1 MSGNFISSYP
11 LSEIKPK
18 ISNFDEL
25 KIQNLENRML
35 GPNSEGKLPS
45 EYKKLE
51 ESDIEKIKKKI
62 LLREGLNFQNDNKEK
77 KEELNEQKNIN
88 KIHKNT
94 NQIKKK
100 SSKETLDYLMRKRDR
115 EISINENIKPIKNNF
130 NNETTNNNNN
140 NNSNLN
146 CEIFSSSHNTSHNN
160 LFKTNYKSTKIKDY
174 YTPTLNNSKNVN
186 NSPLKYKNNKND
198 LVNNNN
204 NNNKNN
210 KNEFEKLSLEEKNDF
225 LKLLKEKDNIIE
237 EKNKEI
243 SKLKEAIKYNE
254 NTIKELK
261 EFSEIQDEE
270 IKRCRFDII
279 QFLKEIQNLKRQ
291 QKKKWLYEQEYKL
304 GKILGIRFSS
314 HGQIK
319 ENYDE
324 GEAIIEI
331 NEQLEKIKYQKEELE
346 KQKRKHDYNK
356 KKIKSNIEHSQYQ
369 NEENEEEKDT
379 KDILNYKMNIIQKE
393 ENELKEKKSKLEL
406 EKSIFNRELILY
418 NQETN
423 CIFSQNKEGF
433 PLLDKR
439 YQIIGLIGKGGYSE
453 VYKAYDIVNHN
464 IVACKLHQLNQNW
477 KDEIKDNYI
486 KHTIRENQIHQE
498 INHHNIVKHY
508 GTIDIDNNSFCTILE
523 FCTGPDL
530 SSYLQKNKN
539 ISEKEARIIM
549 LQILQGLEYLNK
561 LPNKIIHYDLKPENI
576 IFHNM
581 EIKISDFGLAKIIE
595 NNKDKIQLTSKGV
608 GTYWY
613 LPPECFQ
620 DKKDVFINSKI
631 DIWSCGVI
639 LYEIFFK
646 QKPFGQNMTQ
656 ERLIK
661 DRVMQN
667 ARIVEF
673 PSKPII
679 SDECKNFI
687 KKCLEFRQEDRYDVF
702 QALNSPFIRQ
712 EKKNKKNFDSS

>member
-1 MSGNFISSYP
+1 MSGKYISSYP
-11 LSEIKPK
+11 LTEIKPK
-18 ISNFDEL
+18 ISNFDDL
-25 KIQNLENRML
+25 KIKNLENRML

-45 EYKKLE
+45 EYQKLE
-51 ESDIEKIKKKI
+51 ESDIEKIKTKI
-62 LLREGLNFQNDNKEK
+62 LLRDGLNLQNNNKDKKDNSP
-77 KEELNEQKNIN
+77 EQKNNN
-88 KIHKNT
+88 KNTKNT
-94 NQIKKK
+94 NQLKRKIG
-100 SSKETLDYLMRKRDR
+100 KETLDYLMRKKER
-115 EISINENIKPIKNNF
+115 EISINENIKPSKNNF
-130 NNETTNNNNN
+130 NNETNNNI
-140 NNSNLN
+140 SNLN

-160 LFKTNYKSTKIKDY
+160 LFKTNYKPTKIKDY
-174 YTPTLNNSKNVN
+174 YTPTSNISRNLFNSPSKN
-186 NSPLKYKNNKND
+186 KNNKND
-198 LVNNNN
+198 LI
-204 NNNKNN
+204 NN
-210 KNEFEKLSLEEKNDF
+210 KNEPEKSSVDEKNEL
-225 LKLLKEKDNIIE
+225 LKLLKEKDNLIE

-243 SKLKEAIKYNE
+243 LKLKENIKYNE

-261 EFSEIQDEE
+261 EFYEIQDNE
-270 IKRCRFDII
+270 IKRCRLDII
-279 QFLKEIQNLKRQ
+279 QFLKEIQKLKRQ
-291 QKKKWLYEQEYKL
+291 QKKKWLYDQEYKL

-314 HGQIK
+314 NGQIK
-319 ENYDE
+319 ENLDE
-324 GEAIIEI
+324 GEAIIEL
-331 NEQLEKIKYQKEELE
+331 NEKLEMIKLQKEELE
-346 KQKRKHDYNK
+346 KQKRKYEYNK
-356 KKIKSNIEHSQYQ
+356 KKIKSNPELLLS
-369 NEENEEEKDT
+369 NEETEENESKDL
-379 KDILNYKMNIIQKE
+379 INFKMNLIQKE
-393 ENELKEKKSKLEL
+393 ENELKEKKSKLEI
-406 EKSIFNRELILY
+406 EKSIFYRESLLY

-423 CIFSQNKEGF
+423 CIFSKKKEGF

-453 VYKAYDIVNHN
+453 VYKAYDIINHN

-498 INHHNIVKHY
+498 FNHHNIVKHY

-523 FCTGPDL
+523 YCTGPDL
-530 SSYLQKNKN
+530 ASYLKKNKN
-539 ISEKEARIIM
+539 IQEKEGRIIM

-576 IFHNM
+576 IFNNM

-595 NNKDKIQLTSKGV
+595 NDKDKIQLTSKGV

-620 DKKDVFINSKI
+620 DKKEVYINSKI

-667 ARIVEF
+667 ARVVEF
-673 PSKPII
+673 PNKP
-679 SDECKNFI
+679 SLSEDCKNFI

-702 QALNSPFIRQ
+702 QALNSPFIKQ
-712 EKKNKKNFDSS
+712 DKKNKKNDSN

>member
-1 MSGNFISSYP
+1 MSGKYISSYP
-11 LSEIKPK
+11 LTEIKPK
-18 ISNFDEL
+18 ISNFDDL
-25 KIQNLENRML
+25 KIKNLENRML

-45 EYKKLE
+45 EYQKLE
-51 ESDIEKIKKKI
+51 ESDIEKIKTKI
-62 LLREGLNFQNDNKEK
+62 LLRDGLNLQNNNKDKKDNSP
-77 KEELNEQKNIN
+77 EQKNNN
-88 KIHKNT
+88 KNTKNT
-94 NQIKKK
+94 NQLKRKIG
-100 SSKETLDYLMRKRDR
+100 KETLDYLMRKKER
-115 EISINENIKPIKNNF
+115 EISINENIKPSKNNF
-130 NNETTNNNNN
+130 NNETNNNI
-140 NNSNLN
+140 SNLN

-160 LFKTNYKSTKIKDY
+160 LFKTNYKPTKIKDY
-174 YTPTLNNSKNVN
+174 YTPTSNISRNLFNSPSKN
-186 NSPLKYKNNKND
+186 KNNKND
-198 LVNNNN
+198 LI
-204 NNNKNN
+204 NN
-210 KNEFEKLSLEEKNDF
+210 KNELEKSSVEEKNEL
-225 LKLLKEKDNIIE
+225 LKLLKEKDNLIE

-243 SKLKEAIKYNE
+243 LKLKENIKYNE

-261 EFSEIQDEE
+261 EFYEIQDNE
-270 IKRCRFDII
+270 IKRCRLDII
-279 QFLKEIQNLKRQ
+279 QFLKEIQKLKRQ
-291 QKKKWLYEQEYKL
+291 QKKKWLYDQEYKL

-314 HGQIK
+314 NGQIK
-319 ENYDE
+319 ENLDE
-324 GEAIIEI
+324 GEAIIEL
-331 NEQLEKIKYQKEELE
+331 NEKLEMIKLQKEELE
-346 KQKRKHDYNK
+346 KQKRKYEYNK
-356 KKIKSNIEHSQYQ
+356 KKIKSNPELLLS
-369 NEENEEEKDT
+369 NEETEENESKDL
-379 KDILNYKMNIIQKE
+379 INFKMNLIQKE
-393 ENELKEKKSKLEL
+393 ENELKEKKSKLEI
-406 EKSIFNRELILY
+406 EKSIFYRESLLY

-423 CIFSQNKEGF
+423 CIFSKKKEGF

-453 VYKAYDIVNHN
+453 VYKAYDIINHN

-498 INHHNIVKHY
+498 FNHHNIVKHY

-523 FCTGPDL
+523 YCTGPDL
-530 SSYLQKNKN
+530 ATYLQKNKN
-539 ISEKEARIIM
+539 IQEKEGRIIM

-576 IFHNM
+576 IFNNM

-595 NNKDKIQLTSKGV
+595 NDKDKIQLTSKGV

-620 DKKDVFINSKI
+620 DKKEVYINSKI

-673 PSKPII
+673 PNKP
-679 SDECKNFI
+679 SLSEDCKNFI

-702 QALNSPFIRQ
+702 QALNSPFIKQ
-712 EKKNKKNFDSS
+712 DKKNKKNDSN

>member
-1 MSGNFISSYP
+1 MSGQFISSYP

-18 ISNFDEL
+18 ISNFDDL

-62 LLREGLNFQNDNKEK
+62 LLRDGLNLQNDIKEK
-77 KEELNEQKNIN
+77 KEEINDQKNIN
-88 KIHKNT
+88 KIHKNS

-100 SSKETLDYLMRKRDR
+100 TSKETLDYLMRKKER
-115 EISINENIKPIKNNF
+115 EISINENIKPPKNNF
-130 NNETTNNNNN
+130 NNETNNNI
-140 NNSNLN
+140 SNLN

-160 LFKTNYKSTKIKDY
+160 LFKTNYKPTKIKDY
-174 YTPTLNNSKNVN
+174 YTPTSNISRNLFNSPSKN
-186 NSPLKYKNNKND
+186 KNNKND
-198 LVNNNN
+198 LI
-204 NNNKNN
+204 NN
-210 KNEFEKLSLEEKNDF
+210 KNELEKSSVEEKNEL
-225 LKLLKEKDNIIE
+225 LKLLKEKDNLIE

-243 SKLKEAIKYNE
+243 LKLKENIKYNE

-261 EFSEIQDEE
+261 EFYEIQDNE
-270 IKRCRFDII
+270 IKRCRLDII
-279 QFLKEIQNLKRQ
+279 QFLKEIQKLKRQ

-356 KKIKSNIEHSQYQ
+356 KKTKSNLDHSIFQ

-379 KDILNYKMNIIQKE
+379 KDILNYKMNLIQKE

-523 FCTGPDL
+523 YCTGPDL
-530 SSYLQKNKN
+530 ATYLQKNKN
-539 ISEKEARIIM
+539 IQEKEGRIIM

-576 IFHNM
+576 IFNNM

-595 NNKDKIQLTSKGV
+595 NDKDKIQLTSKGV

-620 DKKDVFINSKI
+620 DKKEVYINSKI

-673 PSKPII
+673 PNKP
-679 SDECKNFI
+679 SLSEDCKNFI

-702 QALNSPFIRQ
+702 QALNSPFIKQ
-712 EKKNKKNFDSS
+712 DKKNKKNDSN

>member
-1 MSGNFISSYP
+1 MSGKYISSYP
-11 LSEIKPK
+11 LTEIKPK
-18 ISNFDEL
+18 ISNFDDL
-25 KIQNLENRML
+25 KIKNLENRML

-45 EYKKLE
+45 EYQKLE
-51 ESDIEKIKKKI
+51 ESDIEKIKTKI
-62 LLREGLNFQNDNKEK
+62 LLRDGLNLQNNNKDKKDNSP
-77 KEELNEQKNIN
+77 EQKNNN
-88 KIHKNT
+88 KNTKNT
-94 NQIKKK
+94 NQLKRKIG
-100 SSKETLDYLMRKRDR
+100 KETLDYLMRKKER
-115 EISINENIKPIKNNF
+115 EISINENIKPSKNNF
-130 NNETTNNNNN
+130 NNETNNNI
-140 NNSNLN
+140 SNLN

-160 LFKTNYKSTKIKDY
+160 LFKTNYKPTKIKDY
-174 YTPTLNNSKNVN
+174 YTPTSNISRNLFNSPSKN
-186 NSPLKYKNNKND
+186 KNNKND
-198 LVNNNN
+198 LI
-204 NNNKNN
+204 NN
-210 KNEFEKLSLEEKNDF
+210 KNELEKSSVDEKNEL
-225 LKLLKEKDNIIE
+225 LKLLKEKDNLIE

-243 SKLKEAIKYNE
+243 LKLKENIKYNE

-261 EFSEIQDEE
+261 EFYEIQDNE
-270 IKRCRFDII
+270 IKRCRLDII
-279 QFLKEIQNLKRQ
+279 QFLKEIQKLKRQ
-291 QKKKWLYEQEYKL
+291 QKKKWLYDQEYKL

-314 HGQIK
+314 NGQIK
-319 ENYDE
+319 ENLDE
-324 GEAIIEI
+324 GEAIIEL
-331 NEQLEKIKYQKEELE
+331 NEKLEMIKLQKEELE
-346 KQKRKHDYNK
+346 KQKRKYEYNK
-356 KKIKSNIEHSQYQ
+356 KKIKSNPELLLS
-369 NEENEEEKDT
+369 NEETEENESKDL
-379 KDILNYKMNIIQKE
+379 INFKMNLIQKE
-393 ENELKEKKSKLEL
+393 ENELKEKKSKLEI
-406 EKSIFNRELILY
+406 EKSIFYRESLLY

-423 CIFSQNKEGF
+423 CIFSKKKEGF

-453 VYKAYDIVNHN
+453 VYKAYDIINHN

-498 INHHNIVKHY
+498 FNHHNIVKHY

-523 FCTGPDL
+523 YCTGPDL
-530 SSYLQKNKN
+530 ATYLQKNKN
-539 ISEKEARIIM
+539 IQEKEGRIIM

-576 IFHNM
+576 IFNNM

-595 NNKDKIQLTSKGV
+595 NDKDKIQLTSKGV

-620 DKKDVFINSKI
+620 DKKEVYINSKI

-673 PSKPII
+673 PNKP
-679 SDECKNFI
+679 SLSEDCKNFI

-702 QALNSPFIRQ
+702 QALNSPFIKQ
-712 EKKNKKNFDSS
+712 DKKNKKNDSN